1 MTCTF
6 IVSFVGKATP
16 ATIKALSAVT
26 NDNKGKWLI
35 SKVNFIESEV
45 AAVIKVEVPKE
56 NADVVKQAFRSYDD
70 LLVNIVDVD
79 DHVELEDAIHQ
90 IRIDANDRYGVVNEI
105 THVLD
110 DQDVQILDMDCQRV
124 FIAGGGGVSSSLFTA
139 NLAIRL
145 PVERK
150 IKDIASELEALSED
164 TRVIIES

>member
-45 AAVIKVEVPKE
+45 AAVIKVEVPQE
-56 NADVVKQAFRSYDD
+56 NADAVKQAFRSYDD

-79 DHVELEDAIHQ
+79 EHVELEDAIHQ

-150 IKDIASELEALSED
+150 IKDIASELEALSDD